1 MKKIL
6 ITGSAGFIGSNLLR
20 DLYPDNKVFIILRKK
35 LNKKN
40 PINKYK
46 NTKIIYYSKFDDLNK
61 KLKTLRVDIVIH
73 CATHYIKDHNY
84 KDLLKLNKSN
94 ILFGNIILE
103 NLEIM
108 KTKKFINF
116 STVWEDYNSV
126 KDDSFNLYS
135 VYKKCFSTLINYYSK
150 ILPKINFYNLMI
162 SDTFGAL
169 DKRLKIINIL
179 KKNYKRNKI
188 TKIISKNLFLN
199 LINVSDISNAV
210 NILIKN
216 DIKTGRYLLKNKVAY
231 KIIDLINTFNKDT
244 NKKIKVK
251 WLSNK
256 TIYEKIYTYKK
267 LIGWNP
273 KQSSKIDIIKIIQK
287 K

>member
-108 KTKKFINF
+108 KT
-116 STVWEDYNSV
+116 SRTH
-126 KDDSFNLYS
+126 
-135 VYKKCFSTLINYYSK
+135 
-150 ILPKINFYNLMI
+150 
-162 SDTFGAL
+162 
-169 DKRLKIINIL
+169 
-179 KKNYKRNKI
+179 
-188 TKIISKNLFLN
+188 TKQ
-199 LINVSDISNAV
+199 
-210 NILIKN
+210 
-216 DIKTGRYLLKNKVAY
+216 R
-231 KIIDLINTFNKDT
+231 
-244 NKKIKVK
+244 
-251 WLSNK
+251 
-256 TIYEKIYTYKK
+256 
-267 LIGWNP
+267 
-273 KQSSKIDIIKIIQK
+273 
-287 K
+287 